1 MSNVLTLESKVRFT
15 KERLS
20 ILTPRDRQRLAGRI
34 GVVQTD
40 GNRVQ
45 KPTVYFPPEDAQMEL
60 RLFRVDPRHLE
71 LVESPFHSENT
82 TRLDDG
88 AHNDHPVDAETAPP
102 DSGDR
107 LSQSDT
113 DNLFE

>member
-1 MSNVLTLESKVRFT
+1 MSNAFPLDAKVRFT

-20 ILTPRDRQRLAGRI
+20 ILSPRDRQNLAGRI

-45 KPTVYFPPEDAQMEL
+45 KPTVYFPPEDSKLDL

-71 LVESPFHSENT
+71 LVESPSHSENT

-88 AHNDHPVDAETAPP
+88 VDNDHPVDAQTAAL
-102 DSGDR
+102 DGGDR
-107 LSQSDT
+107 LSQSDM
-113 DNLFE
+113 DNLFD